1 MTDDSERL
9 LHLAHGI
16 KGMSRRSFLVGAG
29 FGLTLAADLFLTRRI
44 QEEREELQ
52 VLPVTDDEAAR
63 RFPRTRWIIFPGYKT
78 SWEEGGWIAN
88 SLQPALS
95 QRGQISVVGYSN
107 RGLNVANI
115 VAALNRYVRI
125 FQVETLYFYGHSF
138 GGMVAIEVAS
148 KLRSLGINVELI
160 ILDSSPHS
168 RDDVLDQAVF
178 EGVVLLYDAGYRV
191 PTVLRGGYE
200 LGERIVNKDER
211 TWQQILNQTLEQLSP
226 LAPSSV
232 LIQSQSSY
240 IYHYNVTRFQGT
252 LGDTQIAFIGNP
264 HDGTVNYSTARPG
277 WAEAFPDN
285 LVSADYVTEGAVPAH
300 ASPQWNPLIYQSI
313 VVALQDEFLPRPRGG
328 YLKTIY

>member
-1 MTDDSERL
+1 MTEDAERL
-9 LHLAHGI
+9 LRYAHGI
-16 KGMSRRSFLVGAG
+16 KGMSRRSFIAG
-29 FGLTLAADLFLTRRI
+29 SAFGLTLAADLFLTRQI

-52 VLPVTDDEAAR
+52 ILPVEDAEAAR

-78 SWEEGGWIAN
+78 GWEEGGWIAN

-95 QRGQISVVGYSN
+95 QRGQIAVMGYSN

-148 KLRSLGINVELI
+148 QLRGLGIAVELI

-178 EGVVLLYDAGYRV
+178 EGVVFLYDAGYRV
-191 PTVLRGGYE
+191 PTVLRGSYE
-200 LGERIVNKDER
+200 LGERIVNKNER
-211 TWQQILNQTLEQLSP
+211 TWRQILNQTLEQLSP

-240 IYHYNVTRFQGT
+240 IYHYNVTRFQET

-264 HDGTVNYSTARPG
+264 NDGTVNYARARPG

-285 LVSADYVTEGAVPAH
+285 LVSADYVTEGALPAH

-313 VVALQDEFLPRPRGG
+313 VVALQDEFLPLPQGG
-328 YLKTIY
+328 SLRSAY

>member
-1 MTDDSERL
+1 MTEDAERL
-9 LHLAHGI
+9 LRYAHGI
-16 KGMSRRSFLVGAG
+16 KGVSRRSFIAG
-29 FGLTLAADLFLTRRI
+29 SAFGLTLAADLFLTRQV

-52 VLPVTDDEAAR
+52 ILPVEDAEAAR

-78 SWEEGGWIAN
+78 GWEEGGWIAN
-88 SLQPALS
+88 SLQPVLS
-95 QRGQISVVGYSN
+95 QRGQIAVMGYSN
-107 RGLNVANI
+107 RGLNIANI

-148 KLRSLGINVELI
+148 QLRGLGIAVELI

-178 EGVVLLYDAGYRV
+178 EGVVFLYDAGYRV

-200 LGERIVNKDER
+200 LGERIVNKNER
-211 TWQQILNQTLEQLSP
+211 SWRQILNQTLEQLSP

-264 HDGTVNYSTARPG
+264 NDGTVNYARARPG

-285 LVSADYVTEGAVPAH
+285 LVSADYVTEGALPAH

-313 VVALQDEFLPRPRGG
+313 VAALQDEFLPLPQGG
-328 YLKTIY
+328 SLRSAY